1 MQWSQIVR
9 AEGWYATYR
18 PSADKLFCLDL
29 SVSDSNK
36 PLLLKGR
43 VIPYLV
49 DALLL
54 EPTHPRASMTEEQR
68 SWCQTYHVECIAQLA
83 MFEPA
88 AEALRQETSAVSA
101 LQRVAEAGLTSE
113 ARQFAEAA
121 LLALSDTELC
131 ASTEGDKHVMLS
143 CE

>member
-1 MQWSQIVR
+1 MAVSKER
-9 AEGWYATYR
+9 LG
-18 PSADKLFCLDL
+18 LDL

-36 PLLLKGR
+36 PLLLKGG

-54 EPTHPRASMTEEQR
+54 EPTHPRASMAEEQR
-68 SWCQTYHVECIAQLA
+68 SWCQTYHIECIAQLA

-88 AEALRQETSAVSA
+88 AEALRQDASVIPA
-101 LQRVAEAGLTSE
+101 LQRVADSGLTSE
-113 ARQFAEAA
+113 ARLFAEAA
-121 LLALSDTELC
+121 LLALSDRELC
-131 ASTEGDKHVMLS
+131 APTKGDKHVMLS